1 MANIYDCNLIVAVGS
16 ADGVLTTAALLSHI
30 ASWRTHE
37 VGVQF
42 TQAFQV
48 DRIDP
53 STWEA
58 NRKVC
63 FIDLAVNSR
72 DESMTHDFVR
82 RVLAA
87 GHEIIGICDEHDAAA
102 WQKCCEATGVDWNR
116 LKIKPGTRGQ
126 EGRFGTP
133 EVTSSGIL
141 LWRTLGHDYAQTP
154 TTKSSAFEQLC
165 QAADAADRMDFTTHF
180 GALVNNAVKSDIA
193 NDARREYLARWF
205 AFNSEPDATIL
216 GWCAEYEEILAN
228 HKEILAAREDRGDG
242 IIRVDARGRKVDMT
256 TLMGELYKL
265 CKVAIVT
272 GESYDTRV
280 GRKVVAHSFGV
291 QKGDIMV
298 VLSSADGVTVVS
310 GFASKVT
317 VTPESGDAAIA
328 AVRAWLQNQ
337 A

>member
-1 MANIYDCNLIVAVGS
+1 MAKYINDCNMIVSVGS
-16 ADGVLTTAALLSHI
+16 VDGVLTTAALI
-30 ASWRTHE
+30 AYIDVWSKHK

-53 STWEA
+53 SKWEA

-72 DESMTHDFVR
+72 DEAMTHDFVR

-116 LKIKPGTRGQ
+116 LVIQPKTRGQ
-126 EGRFGTP
+126 EDHGLPG
-133 EVTSSGIL
+133 VTSSGSL
-141 LWRTLGHDYAQTP
+141 LWRVLYLLHPYF
-154 TTKSSAFEQLC
+154 TTQHIELLC
-165 QAADAADRMDFTTHF
+165 ADADAADRMDFTTHY

-205 AFNSEPDATIL
+205 AFNREPDATIL
-216 GWCAEYEEILAN
+216 GWCAEYEAILAN
-228 HKEILAAREDRGDG
+228 HEEILSAREDLGDG
-242 IIRVDARGRKVDMT
+242 IVRVDSRGKKVDMT
-256 TLMGELYKL
+256 SLMGELYKL
-265 CKVAIVT
+265 SKVAIVI
-272 GESYDTRV
+272 GESYDNRV